1 VLFITDKK
9 SAHHVKADALTLART
24 MSQALPASIP
34 IGIGNPFAQLAKLS
48 ISYQQALLASA
59 QLTKNANVLYGF
71 PLTDENVKD
80 GTLIKLEKS
89 LVNEIQAG
97 RLEQANDYFRLY
109 YDYLGRETD
118 EQHIIPILGEWA
130 IRLKQSLENQG
141 ITIRDLPLLEAK
153 TKEDFLKIIS
163 HFCEKIILQKEGN
176 DFISMAKKYIHNH
189 YQESLSLEDV
199 AANVELT
206 PTYFTKMFKE
216 QTKLTFIDY
225 VTDVRIEKSKELL
238 LNTKL
243 SLKEIAYEVGY
254 KDPNYFSRVFK
265 KWTNLSPKHYRSNT
279 K

>member
-1 VLFITDKK
+1 
-9 SAHHVKADALTLART
+9 
-24 MSQALPASIP
+24 
-34 IGIGNPFAQLAKLS
+34 
-48 ISYQQALLASA
+48 
-59 QLTKNANVLYGF
+59 
-71 PLTDENVKD
+71 
-80 GTLIKLEKS
+80 
-89 LVNEIQAG
+89 
-97 RLEQANDYFRLY
+97 
-109 YDYLGRETD
+109 
-118 EQHIIPILGEWA
+118 
-130 IRLKQSLENQG
+130 
-141 ITIRDLPLLEAK
+141 LEAK

-176 DFISMAKKYIHNH
+176 DFISMAKKYINNH